1 MKHVRFVTVQPYTLP
16 DKASLLEES
25 QEISLVAQKVAIGAA
40 VATAIGTL
48 AVAFNTFTQGTERIK
63 NTGS

>member
-1 MKHVRFVTVQPYTLP
+1 MKHVRFITIRAHTMP

-25 QEISLVAQKVAIGAA
+25 QQVAITAQKVAIGVS

-48 AVAFNTFTQGTERIK
+48 AVAFNTITQGTERAK
-63 NTGS
+63 SVGS